1 MKTIV
6 ILMALLFVGLTSNA
20 QERSRAAW
28 LRVNE
33 IMKKKRMEQ
42 VEGGIRISK
51 DTSSRNPS
59 CGR

>member
-42 VEGGIRISK
+42 GEGGIRISK
-51 DTSSRNPS
+51 DTSS
-59 CGR
+59 